1 MERIFARFTDAP
13 IFTLDFNHPAWREAD
28 EIRIDR
34 EWDGAPAPLELQ
46 TTARIMWNAEGLL
59 LSFECRYTE
68 LDMDEEFAADEERY
82 ALWDRDVCELFLRS
96 PMEPHSD
103 SYREFEVAPTGQ
115 WCDLLIDRSIQKKDW
130 EWKSGMRT
138 AASIDQ
144 TSRIWRAMMAIP
156 FAAFGCRPAAEDTW
170 YGNLFR
176 ISRLQGERRYMTL
189 SPTLTEKPNFHIP
202 DRFIE
207 LEFSSGKKAGNS

>member
-1 MERIFARFTDAP
+1 MEKIFAHFSDAFC
-13 IFTLDFNHPAWREAD
+13 FTLDFNHPAWQEAN

-34 EWDGAPAPLELQ
+34 EWDGAPAPAELQ
-46 TTARIMWNAEGLL
+46 TTARILWSAEELL
-59 LSFECRYTE
+59 LGFECHYTE
-68 LDMDEEFAADEERY
+68 LDMDEVFVVDDERY

-96 PMEPHSD
+96 PIEPHTD
-103 SYREFEVAPTGQ
+103 SYREFEIAPTGQ

-138 AASIDQ
+138 AASIHPADN
-144 TSRIWRAMMAIP
+144 IWRAIMAIP
-156 FAAFGCRPAAEDTW
+156 FAAFGCRPSAGDIW
-170 YGNLFR
+170 HGNLFR

-202 DRFIE
+202 DRFLG
-207 LEFSSGKKAGNS
+207 LEFVSREKTGNF